1 MKKTNNKKEQWFFED
16 TVPYDFEEIK
26 IGVKIKKKLYSGKSC
41 FQKIE
46 LYDTHAYGRILA
58 LDGVIQTSE
67 KDEFVYHE
75 MLCQTPLFLH
85 SDPKNVLIIGGG
97 DGGSLEEVLKHK
109 VEKAI
114 MVEIDEKVV
123 KLCQKYLPL
132 ISKKAFKNKKAE
144 LIITDG
150 KEYIKKHKN
159 YFDVIILDLSDP
171 AGPAED
177 LISLNFYKK
186 VEKALREN
194 GIVSVQSG
202 SFTCQSELVSKI
214 FNRIKKVFPYCEI
227 RRAVVHCYQAGEYSF
242 TIGSKKNLKTI
253 TFNQIEKKYKKLNLD
268 LKYYS
273 PEIHFSSK
281 VLPKY
286 LKEKIDK

>member
-16 TVPYDFEEIK
+16 TVPYDFSEIK
-26 IGVKIKKKLYSGKSC
+26 IGIRIKKKLYSGKSC

-46 LYDTHAYGRILA
+46 FYDTYAYGRILA
-58 LDGVIQTSE
+58 LDGIVQTSE
-67 KDEFVYHE
+67 KDEFIYHE
-75 MLCQTPLFLH
+75 TLCQTPLFLH
-85 SDPKNVLIIGGG
+85 NNAENVLVVGGG
-97 DGGSLEEVLKHK
+97 DGGSLKQILKHK
-109 VEKAI
+109 TIKPT

-123 KLCQKYLPL
+123 QLCQKYLPL
-132 ISKKAFKNKKAE
+132 ISSKAFKNPRTE
-144 LIITDG
+144 LIIGDG
-150 KEYIKKHKN
+150 KKQIEKRKN

-186 VEKALREN
+186 TAQALKKD
-194 GIVSVQSG
+194 GIISIQSG
-202 SFTCQSELVSKI
+202 SFTCQPELVSKI
-214 FNRIKKVFPYCEI
+214 FKRVKKVFPYYEI
-227 RRAVVHCYQAGEYSF
+227 RRAVVPSYQAGEYSF
-242 TIGSKKNLKTI
+242 TIGSKKNLKKI
-253 TFNQIEKKYKKLNLD
+253 TFNQIKNKYKKLNLD